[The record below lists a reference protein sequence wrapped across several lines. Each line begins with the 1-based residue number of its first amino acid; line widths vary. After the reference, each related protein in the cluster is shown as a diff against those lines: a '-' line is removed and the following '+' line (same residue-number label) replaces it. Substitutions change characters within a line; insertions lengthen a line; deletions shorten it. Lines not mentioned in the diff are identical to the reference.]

1 MSQIS
6 DLIRKNKKKI
16 KTFDTRLKTSFIL
29 IRQDL
34 DDMQIIVD
42 AMRRYLKKKDHEY
55 EKQNKYTLKAQ
66 LQIQKDTDEFDQ
78 KIIQLKLALSQ
89 ISAIKQEIVI
99 RKDLSKIEDRIKA
112 SFGNEINKYKEET
125 ISLKEQLKES
135 NKRIEAL
142 EKGIVYEPKKS
153 WFSRN

>member
-1 MSQIS
+1 MS

-16 KTFDTRLKTSFIL
+16 KIFDTKLKTSFIL

-34 DDMQIIVD
+34 DDMQIVID
-42 AMRRYLKKKDHEY
+42 AMKKHLKKKDHEY
-55 EKQNKYTLKAQ
+55 EKQNKYTLRAQ
-66 LQIQKDTDEFDQ
+66 VKIQEDIDEFSQ

-99 RKDLSKIEDRIKA
+99 RKDLAQIEERIKI
-112 SFGNEINKYKEET
+112 SFKDEVKKYKDET
-125 ISLKEQLKES
+125 VSLKEQLKES

-142 EKGIVYEPKKS
+142 EKGIVYVPKKS

>member
-16 KTFDTRLKTSFIL
+16 KTFDTKLKTSFIL

-34 DDMQIIVD
+34 DDMQIIID
-42 AMRRYLKKKDHEY
+42 AMKKYLKKKDHEY
-55 EKQNKYTLKAQ
+55 EKQNKYTIKAQ
-66 LQIQKDTDEFDQ
+66 TKIQEDIDEFDQ

-99 RKDLSKIEDRIKA
+99 RKDLAQIEDRIKN
-112 SFGNEINKYKEET
+112 SFKNEIDKYKAET

-142 EKGIVYEPKKS
+142 EKGIVYNPKKS